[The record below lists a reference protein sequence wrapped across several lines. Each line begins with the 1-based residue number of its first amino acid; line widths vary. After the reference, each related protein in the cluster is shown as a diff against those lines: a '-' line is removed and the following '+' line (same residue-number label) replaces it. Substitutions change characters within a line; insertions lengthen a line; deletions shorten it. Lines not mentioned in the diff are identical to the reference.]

1 MLVHFKAPVMAET
14 RPEKL
19 QKAVESS
26 ILTQQTLQHEVDQWS
41 AQREQALAEIQDLQI
56 RRKWMQH
63 QLQKYQTYLAKQE
76 EEIKELERTREKA
89 EIIRMSLEPYLDEVV
104 ERLADFIDSD
114 LQFLTQE
121 RQKRLAFL
129 KDSLNDYRLGLS
141 EKFRRVMEAL
151 QVEAGYGSSVEKI
164 EDSLVLDG
172 EETQVVLLR
181 IGRTALFYQS
191 LDGSRVGRFNQE
203 TGKWEKLSAD
213 CSEELTRA
221 IEMAEKRRAME
232 LVDLPVGRPSQ

>member
-1 MLVHFKAPVMAET
+1 MLIHFKAPVMAET
-14 RPEKL
+14 KPEKL

-56 RRKWMQH
+56 RRKWLQH

-104 ERLADFIDSD
+104 ARLADFIDSD
-114 LQFLTQE
+114 LQFLTEE

-129 KDSLNDYRLGLS
+129 KDSLNDYRLVLS

-221 IEMAEKRRAME
+221 MEMAEKRRAME